1 MLTHEN
7 QLNFTN
13 YFSKTNFF
21 SIHGRISGRLSA
33 LNRIDAMAESP
44 EQISELLLAWS
55 GGDESSLERLVPMVE
70 SELKRIARRYLNREN
85 QNCSLQVSDLIN
97 EGYIKL
103 VGQREVKW
111 ANSSHFYAVASL
123 IMRRIL
129 INHARDRMAGKRG
142 GAVFAVDIDNVE
154 VISTERTEEL
164 VSLDE
169 ALTRLSEFDEIK
181 GRIVEMRYFG
191 GLTIDETAD
200 VLKITPAAV
209 SRHWNLAR
217 AWLAGQIRK

>member
-1 MLTHEN
+1 MLTHRN
-7 QLNFTN
+7 QLKFTN
-13 YFSKTNFF
+13 YFSNTGIFYTY
-21 SIHGRISGRLSA
+21 GWISGRSFGLI
-33 LNRIDAMAESP
+33 RMDTMGESP
-44 EQISELLLAWS
+44 NQISELLFAWS
-55 GGDESSLERLVPMVE
+55 NGDESSLERLVPMVE

-85 QNCSLQVSDLIN
+85 ANCSLQVSDLIN
-97 EGYIKL
+97 EGYMKL

-129 INHARDRMAGKRG
+129 INHARDRIAGKRG
-142 GAVFAVDIDNVE
+142 GATFAVDIDDVE

-169 ALTRLSEFDEIK
+169 ALTRLSDFDPMK

-191 GLTIDETAD
+191 GLTIEETAD
-200 VLKITPAAV
+200 VLKIPPAAV
-209 SRHWNLAR
+209 SRHWTLAR
-217 AWLAGQIRK
+217 AWLARQMRK

>member
-1 MLTHEN
+1 MFTHGN

-13 YFSKTNFF
+13 YFSNTDFF
-21 SIHGRISGRLSA
+21 SIRKLVSGSSGA
-33 LNRIDAMAESP
+33 LTQIDAMAESP
-44 EQISELLLAWS
+44 NQISELLLAWS
-55 GGDESSLERLVPMVE
+55 RGDESSLDRLVPMVE
-70 SELKRIARRYLNREN
+70 SELKRIARRFLNREN
-85 QNCSLQVSDLIN
+85 ENCSLQVSDLIN
-97 EGYIKL
+97 EGYMKL

-129 INHARDRMAGKRG
+129 INHARDRIAGKRG
-142 GAVFAVDIDNVE
+142 GATFAVDIDDVE

-169 ALTRLSEFDEIK
+169 ALTRLSEFDPMK

-191 GLTIDETAD
+191 GLTIEETAD

-217 AWLAGQIRK
+217 AWLARQMRK

>member
-1 MLTHEN
+1 
-7 QLNFTN
+7 
-13 YFSKTNFF
+13 
-21 SIHGRISGRLSA
+21 
-33 LNRIDAMAESP
+33 MAESP
-44 EQISELLLAWS
+44 NQISELLFAWS
-55 GGDESSLERLVPMVE
+55 NGDESSLERLVPMVE

-85 QNCSLQVSDLIN
+85 ANCSLQVSDLIN
-97 EGYIKL
+97 EGYMKL
-103 VGQREVKW
+103 IGQREVKW
-111 ANSSHFYAVASL
+111 ANSSHFLAVASL

-142 GAVFAVDIDNVE
+142 GVTFAVDIDNVE

-169 ALTRLSEFDEIK
+169 ALTSLSEFDPVK

-191 GLTIDETAD
+191 GLTIDETAE

-217 AWLAGQIRK
+217 AWLARQMRK

>member
-1 MLTHEN
+1 MLTPEN
-7 QLNFTN
+7 QAEFTN
-13 YFSKTNFF
+13 YFSNAGIL
-21 SIHGRISGRLSA
+21 SIDERNSRRSFALILS
-33 LNRIDAMAESP
+33 DPMAASP
-44 EQISELLLAWS
+44 NQISELLLAWS
-55 GGDESSLERLVPMVE
+55 NGDESSLERLVPMVE

-97 EGYIKL
+97 EGYMKL

-111 ANSSHFYAVASL
+111 ANSNHFFAVASL

-142 GAVFAVDIDNVE
+142 GATFAVDIDNVE
-154 VISTERTEEL
+154 VISTERTAEL

-169 ALTRLSEFDEIK
+169 ALTRLSEFDPIK

-191 GLTIDETAD
+191 SFPITTMRGL
-200 VLKITPAAV
+200 
-209 SRHWNLAR
+209 S
-217 AWLAGQIRK
+217 